1 MAMPAEPGFLR
12 YIVLLTDGCLGNE
25 EQIFA
30 ALHDGLGGARLFTVA
45 IGSAPHHHLATKMAE
60 FGRGSFSHIAEAGE
74 IGEQMGRLL
83 DQIESPALTDL
94 SLQWDGLTVEDV
106 YPSRLPDLFL
116 GRPLMV
122 FGRITGGE
130 AGVLRLEG
138 TAREAPFRQEM
149 PVALAS
155 SSFHPGITTLW
166 ARERVEDLLDSWRQA
181 RGEEERGQW
190 REEIVRSAIRHNLV
204 TRFTSLVAVEETV
217 VNPGGE
223 ARTALVPT
231 ELPAGWQM
239 DKVFGANPA
248 GGTADLF
255 LETAGAA
262 LVVMGLL
269 AVAAGRRR
277 AWLVGRR

>member
-1 MAMPAEPGFLR
+1 
-12 YIVLLTDGCLGNE
+12 
-25 EQIFA
+25 
-30 ALHDGLGGARLFTVA
+30 
-45 IGSAPHHHLATKMAE
+45 
-60 FGRGSFSHIAEAGE
+60 
-74 IGEQMGRLL
+74 
-83 DQIESPALTDL
+83 
-94 SLQWDGLTVEDV
+94 
-106 YPSRLPDLFL
+106 
-116 GRPLMV
+116 MV

-138 TAREAPFRQEM
+138 TAREAPFRQEL

-190 REEIVRSAIRHNLV
+190 REEIVRSAMRYNLV
-204 TRFTSLVAVEETV
+204 TRFTSLVAVEEKV

-239 DKVFGANPA
+239 DRVFGANPA

-277 AWLVGRR
+277 AWLAGRR